1 MLTFESSFTHFSSHK
16 KIEMK
21 NIILTLAVAILLFGC
36 NKDKEKIAELETEVL
51 TLHDEVM
58 PKLEEIMTLKS
69 KLSKKIISM
78 DSLQNEG
85 ISGNNLA
92 ENRMKAVDLNQRLN
106 ESDKLMMD
114 WMHAYN
120 GDSAKKLKPQQ
131 SLLYFENEKKKMI
144 HVKEFTL
151 KSIQEAKSY
160 LN

>member
-1 MLTFESSFTHFSSHK
+1 
-16 KIEMK
+16 MK
-21 NIILTLAVAILLFGC
+21 NTFLLLAITFLLFGC
-36 NKDKEKIAELETEVL
+36 NNDKEKVIEMETEVL

-69 KLSKKIISM
+69 KLAKKIIGM

-92 ENRMKAVDLNQRLN
+92 ENRMKAVDLNLRLT

-120 GDSAKKLKPQQ
+120 GDSAKKLKPKQ

-144 HVKEFTL
+144 QVKEFTL
-151 KSIQEAKSY
+151 KTIQEANSY

>member
-1 MLTFESSFTHFSSHK
+1 
-16 KIEMK
+16 MK
-21 NIILTLAVAILLFGC
+21 NTIRTLAITILLFGC
-36 NKDKEKIAELETEVL
+36 NKEKENVIELETEVL
-51 TLHDEVM
+51 ALHDEVM

-69 KLSKKIISM
+69 KLSKKILSM

-92 ENRMKAVDLNQRLN
+92 EDRMKAVDLNQRLN

-151 KSIQEAKSY
+151 KSIQETKSY